1 MLHTKPEYDY
11 KHPIFKHRPYIR
23 YAQEH
28 KEMYETLHHSAVIHY
43 EVEKTVDQDDRVTKL
58 LHYINEHI
66 AEPHL
71 LKVEQ
76 LAKIFK
82 IDNNELMALWLADK
96 VFLLVENEDQ
106 ALQALTIAE
115 KELKSINS
123 I

>member
-1 MLHTKPEYDY
+1 MNKFGDLIRNKREENEMLLRHLS
-11 KHPIFKHRPYIR
+11 
-23 YAQEH
+23 AQLDIDTAMLSKIERGEKIAK
-28 KEMYETLHHSAVIHY
+28 KE
-43 EVEKTVDQDDRVTKL
+43 Q
-58 LHYINEHI
+58 
-66 AEPHL
+66 
-71 LKVEQ
+71 VEQ